1 MESLNLQMKNKLNL
15 AKKYKPDLFGYVKR
29 SITQIKERMVKHFS
43 EYEGLQA
50 PFPLEIEKSS
60 KIKQDSR

>member
-1 MESLNLQMKNKLNL
+1 MESLNLQMKNKLIL

-43 EYEGLQA
+43 EFEEIQA
-50 PFPLEIEKSS
+50 PIPLEIEASS
-60 KIKQDSR
+60 KTKHDSR